1 MSIGKSKIEKERK
14 KINDDMVLMWL
25 NWSIAII
32 IAMHQLLNIY
42 RFVSSMLGLPLI
54 FKSNIITIVG
64 LCEGFYFYFS
74 GKLQIILLKFGVD
87 WILYSK
93 VSKTLFYTLKFS
105 FISNSP
111 LRLISVVKWQII
123 ILICFIFAKLA
134 SKLRCFSDD
143 QVKNWHASKLRHF
156 KPKLKI
162 KTSP

>member
-14 KINDDMVLMWL
+14 KINDDMALMWL
-25 NWSIAII
+25 NWSVAII
-32 IAMHQLLNIY
+32 IMHQLLNIY

-111 LRLISVVKWQII
+111 LRLISVVK
-123 ILICFIFAKLA
+123 
-134 SKLRCFSDD
+134 
-143 QVKNWHASKLRHF
+143 
-156 KPKLKI
+156 
-162 KTSP
+162 